1 MFTLTE
7 LASLSERQSSYKIL
21 KPWWDVFMEYLV
33 LLMLMVSVLAGTL
46 LLSRDQVVCL
56 PSDPPSQAPGN
67 GSQPS
72 QEPPRARQEPSNSNS
87 HPQTSPAV
95 PHPTPRGRRTHL
107 DYQQY
112 VYISQ
117 VCYHHALPWYSRFFP
132 YVALLHS
139 LALLASGSFWFK
151 YPKTSARIEHFIAVL
166 GKCFE
171 SPWTSRALSHT
182 AWQDSTQTR
191 AEGTRLRLNSLAGRP
206 SLDSGTDS
214 PLLGREGSA
223 QPAAA
228 PVPPPSPSPSLHP
241 QPLSSSS
248 LSLSST
254 ASLCS
259 FSSSCSPRLSLAPPP
274 ADATPSAGPPPS
286 LERSDGETARALFE
300 RVRRF
305 RAHSEEGDLV
315 YKVYVAQT
323 VFKVVK
329 FVLIVSY
336 TSPLLGSISFTHEC
350 RPQIHALTGYSAFRC
365 THDLASVLRKLLLSY
380 LALVWLYGLLGLYTL
395 CWIFRR
401 SLREYSFQRVREE
414 SSIRDVPDVRND
426 FAFLLHLADQY
437 DPLPGQRLAV
447 FLSPGSETRLLE
459 ESLEQQWGAE
469 RLRGLVTRDHR
480 GRTQLHLCGLPRLPP
495 ALFSL
500 GQLEVLKLELIP
512 EARLTA
518 QVSRMTALREL
529 HLYHCPARLDPESLR
544 VLRDRLES
552 LHLRVAEAAE
562 IPGWAYALR
571 GLRELHLAGGLAGGL
586 GCLRELR
593 QLRMLSLRGGLRR
606 VPGELG
612 ELAGSLARLE
622 VHNEG
627 TRLLALG
634 GLRRLGSGLAELA
647 LRRCELEHVPA
658 AVLSLT
664 GLHSL
669 DLSGNALR
677 GLDELLGLAQLRRLT
692 ALRLAR
698 NRIPALPP
706 AVGLLR
712 GLELLD
718 LSHNRLQALPPALFT
733 LRRLRCLQLAGNLLG
748 ALPAE
753 VGGLPLLSELD
764 LGGNRLESLPPEL
777 FSGCLRLRRLCA
789 ARNALAALPPGLRHL
804 ARLAHLDLRGNSL
817 DALPAELGRCAS
829 LRRAGLL
836 VEDWLFDTLPP
847 GVRDALQRPESA
859 PSGTPEAPPATV
871 LVPELSPSWAL
882 ESQI

>member
-241 QPLSSSS
+241 QPLSS
-248 LSLSST
+248 
-254 ASLCS
+254 
-259 FSSSCSPRLSLAPPP
+259 
-274 ADATPSAGPPPS
+274 
-286 LERSDGETARALFE
+286 TARALFE

-518 QVSRMTALREL
+518 QVSRMTALRYGTE
-529 HLYHCPARLDPESLR
+529 
-544 VLRDRLES
+544 
-552 LHLRVAEAAE
+552 
-562 IPGWAYALR
+562 
-571 GLRELHLAGGLAGGL
+571 RE
-586 GCLRELR
+586 
-593 QLRMLSLRGGLRR
+593 
-606 VPGELG
+606 
-612 ELAGSLARLE
+612 
-622 VHNEG
+622 
-627 TRLLALG
+627 
-634 GLRRLGSGLAELA
+634 
-647 LRRCELEHVPA
+647 CE
-658 AVLSLT
+658 
-664 GLHSL
+664 
-669 DLSGNALR
+669 
-677 GLDELLGLAQLRRLT
+677 
-692 ALRLAR
+692 
-698 NRIPALPP
+698 
-706 AVGLLR
+706 
-712 GLELLD
+712 
-718 LSHNRLQALPPALFT
+718 
-733 LRRLRCLQLAGNLLG
+733 
-748 ALPAE
+748 
-753 VGGLPLLSELD
+753 
-764 LGGNRLESLPPEL
+764 
-777 FSGCLRLRRLCA
+777 
-789 ARNALAALPPGLRHL
+789 
-804 ARLAHLDLRGNSL
+804 
-817 DALPAELGRCAS
+817 
-829 LRRAGLL
+829 
-836 VEDWLFDTLPP
+836 
-847 GVRDALQRPESA
+847 
-859 PSGTPEAPPATV
+859 
-871 LVPELSPSWAL
+871 
-882 ESQI
+882 